1 MIADILVEHL
11 EEAEILWARRR
22 GARYSPD
29 LNFTQLEA
37 LEGRLE
43 AHLEGL
49 ALGLDGLRPS
59 CEEAIEG
66 GDEDRA
72 FVAAALLLRSGAAES
87 EARVLEHF
95 PRRPPAARRGILEA
109 LCHLPLSEPSR
120 CTLEGFVY
128 GSGETSIAAGLEVL
142 GFHRVLEAD
151 LLRRSARAGA
161 PELRLAAAR
170 AAGRV
175 AAAHEVIES
184 LAQDRDVRVRDAAL
198 HSALQHGLPD
208 ARSRLREIVTSRA
221 VTRPALGLLASVGE
235 PEDAALL
242 GQRLDSPVFGEAALA
257 GLATLANPDA
267 VPMLLDAMEVPF
279 LARAAGQ
286 AFVRITGI
294 DLLELATVA
303 ATPDEED
310 AHFEDLRPVPDAAAT
325 RRLWQA
331 QAGAFGAGL
340 RWRDGRRLGP
350 DDWIADPHRGDLLT
364 RREELFRLWMTRPG
378 SVPAIEL
385 DAPARRQR
393 CA

>member
-1 MIADILVEHL
+1 MIAGILEEHL

-29 LNFTQLEA
+29 FDLAQLEV

-43 AHLEGL
+43 AHLDGI

-59 CEEAIEG
+59 CAEAIEG
-66 GDEDRA
+66 GDEDRT
-72 FVAAALLLRSGAAES
+72 FVAAALLLRSGAPAS

-120 CTLEGFVY
+120 LVLEGFVH
-128 GSGETSIAAGLEVL
+128 GSDETSIAAGLEVL
-142 GFHRVLEAD
+142 GFHRALDAD
-151 LLRRSARAGA
+151 LLPGLTRAGA
-161 PELRLAAAR
+161 PGLRLAAAR

-175 AAAHEVIES
+175 AAAPEVIES

-198 HSALQHGLPD
+198 RSALQRGLPE
-208 ARSRLREIVTSRA
+208 ARSRLREIAASRA
-221 VTRPALGLLASVGE
+221 VTRTALGLLACVGD

-242 GQRLDSPVFGEAALA
+242 GRRLESPVFGEAALA
-257 GLATLANPDA
+257 GLATLAIPEA
-267 VPMLLDAMEVPF
+267 VPMLLHAMEVPF

-286 AFVRITGI
+286 AFVRITGL
-294 DLLELATVA
+294 DLPERVTVA
-303 ATPDEED
+303 ATPDQED
-310 AHFEDLRPVPDAAAT
+310 AHFEDLRPVPDAVAT
-325 RRLWQA
+325 RGLWQA
-331 QAGAFGAGL
+331 RAGAFSAGL
-340 RWRDGRRLGP
+340 RLRDGRRLNP
-350 DDWIADPHRGDLLT
+350 DDWIADHHHGDLLT
-364 RREELFRLWMTRPG
+364 RREELLRLWMTRPG